1 MYVSIYIYIFL
12 YICIHIITYIFLYLL
27 VENCIEKQQRLRVT
41 TNEATWHEIYRKMVS
56 RDMVISPR
64 LIRIAVAYDA
74 WASNV
79 DVGRVALA
87 VSWKRSS
94 MTPSSDKEA

>member
-1 MYVSIYIYIFL
+1 
-12 YICIHIITYIFLYLL
+12 
-27 VENCIEKQQRLRVT
+27 
-41 TNEATWHEIYRKMVS
+41 
-56 RDMVISPR
+56 MVISPR